1 MCPIYEN
8 ISKQYVFGFINISYF
23 IYVINVSMADCFSLI
38 NKYSWLYNKIL
49 KLVKAER
56 VMDRT

>member
-49 KLVKAER
+49 KI
-56 VMDRT
+56 